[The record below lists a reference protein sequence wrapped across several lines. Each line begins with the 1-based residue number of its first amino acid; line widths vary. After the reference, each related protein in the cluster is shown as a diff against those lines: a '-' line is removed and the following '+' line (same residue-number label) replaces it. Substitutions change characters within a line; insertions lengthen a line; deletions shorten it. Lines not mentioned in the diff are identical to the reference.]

1 MSIVLTSAQM
11 RAVENDAIAS
21 GAVTGLELME
31 RAGQAVVDAIIASW
45 PAARPLSGRA
55 MIFCGPGNN
64 GGDGFVIARL
74 LHDQGW
80 SVDVFLTGD
89 PARLPADARINRD
102 RWLQLGP
109 IRDPAACDPWDTRPD
124 LVVDALL
131 GTGISRPI
139 SGPMLAAL
147 EKLSEAVALAEV
159 LSLAVDLPSG
169 LCADSGKAFGNLIAV
184 DLTVTFGFFKCGH
197 FLADGPSFSGRLVC
211 CDIGLDPQAPSRLF
225 RRSYTNGR
233 HGEYDMSALIRIEDG
248 RSLRPGF
255 SGRKGRL
262 DKGWQ
267 DTGGHKFSHGHALV
281 AGGAAGRS
289 GAARL
294 SARSALRI
302 GAGLVTLASPPEAM
316 AENAA
321 RLDAIML
328 SPVADPAAL
337 TALLE
342 DPRINALCIG
352 PALGTGSREAGLLR
366 AVLDTGRPAVLDAD
380 ALTLLAGHPD
390 LFARLHK
397 DMVLTPHGGEF
408 VRLFPEIAAQ
418 LTAPPGPAPACSRID
433 AARAAARQAGCIVL
447 LKGRDTVIAD
457 PAGAVVINSAAYGR
471 EAPWLATAGSGDVLA
486 GIITGV
492 LARGIGAFEA
502 ACLGAWLHVE
512 AARSFGPGLIAE
524 DLPEALPKVLSATG
538 RWSGPQAAFGPPP
551 AGVIVSG

>member
-31 RAGQAVVDAIIASW
+31 RAGQAVVDAILTSW

-80 SVDVFLTGD
+80 KVDVYLTGD
-89 PARLPADARINRD
+89 PARMPADARTNHD
-102 RWLQLGP
+102 LWLQLGP
-109 IRDPAACDPWDTRPD
+109 TQDPATCDPWDARPD

-131 GTGISRPI
+131 GTGVSRPAQ
-139 SGPMLAAL
+139 GPMLAAL
-147 EKLSEAVALAEV
+147 EKLGEAVALAEG
-159 LSLAVDLPSG
+159 LSVAVDLPSG
-169 LCADSGKAFGNLIAV
+169 LCADSGKAFGSLYEV

-197 FLADGPSFSGRLVC
+197 FLAEGPSHCGRLLC
-211 CDIGLDPQAPSRLF
+211 RDIGLDPEAPSRLF
-225 RRSYTNGR
+225 RRIDPDR
-233 HGEYDMSALIRIEDG
+233 PLPRPDLSALIGIEDG
-248 RSLRPGF
+248 RGLRPGF
-255 SGRKGRL
+255 SGKKSRL
-262 DKGWQ
+262 DKGWY

-302 GAGLVTLASPPEAM
+302 GAGLVTLAGPPDAM

-328 SPVADPAAL
+328 SPLRDGAAL

-342 DPRINALCIG
+342 DKRINALCIG
-352 PALGTGSREAGLLR
+352 PAFGTGPREAALLR
-366 AVLDTGRPAVLDAD
+366 AVLESGRPAVLDAD
-380 ALTLLAGHPD
+380 ALTLLAANPG
-390 LFARLHK
+390 LFASLHK
-397 DMVLTPHGGEF
+397 NTVLTPHGGEF
-408 VRLFPEIAAQ
+408 ARLFPEIAAR
-418 LTAPPGPAPACSRID
+418 LATAPGAGPVFSRID
-433 AARAAARQAGCIVL
+433 AARAAARQTGCIVL
-447 LKGRDTVIAD
+447 VKGRDTVIAD
-457 PAGAVVINSAAYGR
+457 PAGRVVINSAAYGR

-486 GIITGV
+486 GIITGL
-492 LARGIGAFEA
+492 LARGIRAFEA
-502 ACLGAWLHVE
+502 ACLGPWLHVE

-524 DLPEALPKVLSATG
+524 DLPEALPKVLSAIE
-538 RWSGPQAAFGPPP
+538 RWKEPPVAFGTPP
-551 AGVIVSG
+551 AGVFVSG

>member
-31 RAGQAVVDAIIASW
+31 RAGQAVVDAILTSW

-80 SVDVFLTGD
+80 KVDVYLTGD
-89 PARLPADARINRD
+89 PARMPADARTNHD
-102 RWLQLGP
+102 RWLHLGP
-109 IRDPAACDPWDTRPD
+109 IEAPAACDPWDIRPD

-131 GTGISRPI
+131 GTGVSRPAQ
-139 SGPMLAAL
+139 GPMLATL
-147 EKLSEAVALAEV
+147 EKLGEAVALAEG
-159 LSLAVDLPSG
+159 LSVAVDLPSG
-169 LCADSGKAFGNLIAV
+169 LCADSGKAFGSLYEV

-197 FLADGPSFSGRLVC
+197 FLAEGPSHCGRLLC
-211 CDIGLDPQAPSRLF
+211 SDIGLDPDAPSRLF
-225 RRSYTNGR
+225 RRTDRDRPIS
-233 HGEYDMSALIRIEDG
+233 HQDLMDLIRIEDG

-255 SGRKGRL
+255 SDSKGRL
-262 DKGWQ
+262 DKGWH

-281 AGGAAGRS
+281 AGGNAGRS

-316 AENAA
+316 PENAA

-328 SPVADPAAL
+328 APVADAAAL

-352 PALGTGSREAGLLR
+352 PALGTGSREAELLR
-366 AVLDTGRPAVLDAD
+366 TVLESGRPAVLDAD

-390 LFARLHK
+390 LVARLHQ
-397 DMVLTPHGGEF
+397 DTVLTPHGGEF
-408 VRLFPEIAAQ
+408 ARLFPEIAAR
-418 LTAPPGPAPACSRID
+418 LTAPPGPAPAFSRID

-447 LKGRDTVIAD
+447 LKGRDTVIAE

-486 GIITGV
+486 GIITGL

-524 DLPEALPKVLSATG
+524 DLPEALPKVLRATE
-538 RWSGPQAAFGPPP
+538 RWRKPLAAFGTPP
-551 AGVIVSG
+551 AGLFVSG